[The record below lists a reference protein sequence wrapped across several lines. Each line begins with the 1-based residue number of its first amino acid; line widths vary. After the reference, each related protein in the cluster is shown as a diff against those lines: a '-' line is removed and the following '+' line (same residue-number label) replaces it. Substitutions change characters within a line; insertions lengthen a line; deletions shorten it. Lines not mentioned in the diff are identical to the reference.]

1 VINAFWNFAQHPR
14 PGEVYNLGGG
24 RDNAA
29 SVIECINLI
38 EKVSGK
44 RPQLSYTDTNRI
56 GDHICYYSDLRK
68 LHSHFPGWKLSYSL
82 EQIVVEMVEA
92 VRKQQRV

>member
-1 VINAFWNFAQHPR
+1 M
-14 PGEVYNLGGG
+14 YNLGGG

-29 SVIECINLI
+29 SVVECINLI
-38 EKVSGK
+38 EKFSGK

-68 LHSHFPGWKLSYSL
+68 LQSHFPEWRLSYSL
-82 EQIVVEMVEA
+82 EQIVVEMVDA
-92 VRKQQRV
+92 VQKQQRLARAAAK